1 MLVFFITDCFS
12 IQTNTTEPTIFG
24 NIFQLFGG
32 LQNQVNGYTGLS
44 SVKILMRAEKK
55 YFFVEVKSCYLV
67 NTRAY

>member
-32 LQNQVNGYTGLS
+32 LQNQVNGYTDLS
-44 SVKILMRAEKK
+44 SVK
-55 YFFVEVKSCYLV
+55 F
-67 NTRAY
+67 